1 MAISTIAAP
10 RRRNWFFGRKV
21 RMIGCLDGS
30 RIETGSFIKPS
41 SSMDPVK
48 SEGLAGIPSLSD
60 LSSWIGCVNLRQ
72 RRTLPFDRDAE
83 MAAGKTI
90 FQRII
95 DREIPAEIVHED
107 DQSLAFRDI
116 NPQAPTH
123 VLIVPKKPLPGLAAA
138 DDADGQL
145 LGHLLM
151 VARRLAASLGLSQGY
166 RVVINNGA
174 DGGQTV
180 DHLHLHLLGGRSLK
194 WPPG

>member
-1 MAISTIAAP
+1 
-10 RRRNWFFGRKV
+10 
-21 RMIGCLDGS
+21 
-30 RIETGSFIKPS
+30 
-41 SSMDPVK
+41 
-48 SEGLAGIPSLSD
+48 
-60 LSSWIGCVNLRQ
+60 
-72 RRTLPFDRDAE
+72 

-123 VLIVPKKPLPGLAAA
+123 VLIVPKKPLPGLSTA

-145 LGHLLM
+145 LGHLLT